1 MTRLLT
7 AGLMLAVCC
16 TALGAQPASAQS
28 TAQLNHDVQRLWDDT
43 FDPHRYHDR
52 RAWERR
58 REAERRDW
66 CRYHR
71 DFNRCGPY
79 YR

>member
-1 MTRLLT
+1 MKHAIVALGILT
-7 AGLMLAVCC
+7 LCG
-16 TALGAQPASAQS
+16 TALTMQPAKAGEVSR
-28 TAQLNHDVQRLWDDT
+28 LNHDIQRLWDDT
-43 FDPHRYHDR
+43 FDSHRDHDR

-58 REAERRDW
+58 REAQRREW

-71 DFNRCGPY
+71 DFDRCGPY